1 MATSGGVDR
10 DHDQSLGPKLAFF
23 TLHAGLVIVCI
34 WLAFGRFDW
43 ADPLRAKVLAGCA
56 LLYFLRHVLTLF
68 VLLKRRVEMSEVFGL
83 TVFMAV
89 FEIGF
94 LLLGAGALSD
104 TATPF
109 RWLDWVGIAMVIIG
123 SFLNS
128 GSEIQRWHW
137 KKKPTSKGKCYTEG
151 LFPYS
156 MHINYFGDSVLFCGW
171 AILAAS
177 LFAWPVPI
185 FIIASFVWFHIP
197 ALDAYLAKRYGKDF
211 EIYAAKTAKFVPFL
225 Y

>member
-123 SFLNS
+123 IPIDIHHLEHATVAHYYFDYNTVEIILIGTSIFL
-128 GSEIQRWHW
+128 
-137 KKKPTSKGKCYTEG
+137 
-151 LFPYS
+151 
-156 MHINYFGDSVLFCGW
+156 
-171 AILAAS
+171 A
-177 LFAWPVPI
+177 
-185 FIIASFVWFHIP
+185 
-197 ALDAYLAKRYGKDF
+197 
-211 EIYAAKTAKFVPFL
+211 
-225 Y
+225 